1 MRLGSDVT
9 NVRRNDLSECFMLYR
24 SKVSL
29 GRRLP
34 MVPPR
39 SRRMSGPGRGA
50 LSKKIYE
57 IVNLRVVCTG
67 SVGAADPIDPA
78 D

>member
-1 MRLGSDVT
+1 
-9 NVRRNDLSECFMLYR
+9 MLYR

-34 MVPPR
+34 MVPQGNL
-39 SRRMSGPGRGA
+39 RRNLKSHSVSNDFQTARVEA
-50 LSKKIYE
+50 RCLKKIYE